1 MRGNGPLSMRSIQF
15 LSIILI
21 ALALIP
27 GGAHLFALS
36 NKIDLAEAEYFTVQT
51 IYRGW
56 ALLGIITVA
65 ALLVKLLLAFLLR
78 DQRLPALLALA
89 AAICIGLTLVIF
101 FIWTQP
107 ANAVTANWTQIPDN
121 WRSLRANWEYS
132 QAVNA
137 AITFVA
143 LCASVLSAL
152 LARPQI

>member
-1 MRGNGPLSMRSIQF
+1 MHWRWYRAARI
-15 LSIILI
+15 
-21 ALALIP
+21 
-27 GGAHLFALS
+27 LFALS

-56 ALLGIITVA
+56 ALLGIVVVA
-65 ALLVKLLLAFLLR
+65 ALVVNLLLAFLLR

-107 ANAVTANWTQIPDN
+107 ANAVTANWTQIPDH

-132 QAVNA
+132 HAINA

-152 LARPQI
+152 LARPHI

>member
-1 MRGNGPLSMRSIQF
+1 MGGNGPLSMRSIQF

-27 GGAHLFALS
+27 GGAHLLALP
-36 NKIDLAEAEYFTVQT
+36 NKVGLTKETYFTVQN
-51 IYRGW
+51 IYFGW

-65 ALLVKLLLAFLLR
+65 ALIVNLLLAYMLR

-132 QAVNA
+132 HAVNA

-152 LARPQI
+152 FAQVR